1 LKHIAYIHGLASSGK
16 MFNFINAQLPEHD
29 VTFADYDSSQSIE
42 SSYEQVLSKLPRDI
56 PITLVGHSLGGI
68 IGHMLSTR
76 DNGCSIEQLITISAP
91 FGGSDT
97 AGKLKWFYPSYRI
110 FKDLSPR
117 SKILEE
123 VAKTPVQRCPFTSL
137 ISISGHLPFVSEI
150 NDGVVSLESQRLSKA
165 KKKIE
170 IKANHFEIL
179 QDEVTIKELKKL
191 AFRINK

>member
-1 LKHIAYIHGLASSGK
+1 MTHIAYIHGLASSGK

-42 SSYEQVLSKLPRDI
+42 TSYEQVLSKLPKDE
-56 PITLVGHSLGGI
+56 PITLICHSLGGI

-76 DNGCSIEQLITISAP
+76 DNGHKIDQLITISTP

-110 FKDLSPR
+110 FKDLAPK
-117 SKILEE
+117 SKILQE
-123 VAKTPVQRCPFTSL
+123 VAATPVKRCPFVSL

-150 NDGVVSLESQRLSKA
+150 NDGVVSLESQRSTQA

-179 QDEVTIKELKKL
+179 QDEATIKELRKI
-191 AFRINK
+191 AFRTNK